1 MGNYTT
7 TNNQKQDAPAIE
19 GVSENIPA
27 ADYHRSFGMTKSGL
41 VMLHRSPAHFYHWLT
56 SEPEPSTKAMSL
68 GTVTHTLLFEPHK
81 FEKET
86 AIIPSDAPSKPTKA
100 MLEAKKPSE
109 ESLAKIAWWEKFAKE
124 TEGKTLISEDELA
137 QAKAMVS
144 AVLSHEDIVPLLNHP
159 SAKAEVS
166 INATENVLGL
176 DIPCKM
182 RCDLLTEDGKTIV
195 DLKTCEDASQ
205 DGFQRT
211 FLNYGYWMQAAHY
224 IATARLAG
232 VPVERFVFVAVEK
245 NAPHCV
251 ALYSVNADAFEK
263 GFAIRKRLLEVYASC
278 VASGKFPAYSKGM
291 SNLTLPSW
299 LN

>member
-7 TNNQKQDAPAIE
+7 TNSQKQDSAPIA
-19 GVSENIPA
+19 GVTENVPA

-41 VMLHRSPAHFYHWLT
+41 MMLHKSPAHFYHWLT

-81 FEKET
+81 FDSET
-86 AIIPSDAPSKPTKA
+86 AIIPADAPSKPTKA
-100 MLEAKKPSE
+100 MLDAKKPSE
-109 ESLAKIAWWEKFAKE
+109 ETVAKIAWWAKFNE
-124 TEGKTLISEDELA
+124 EVGDKTTISEAELE
-137 QAKAMVS
+137 QAKSMVA
-144 AVLSHEDIVPLLNHP
+144 AVRSHEDAIPLLDHP

-166 INATENVLGL
+166 ISAVENVLGL
-176 DIPCKM
+176 EIPCKM

-205 DGFQRT
+205 NGFQRT
-211 FLNYGYWMQAAHY
+211 FLSYGYWMQAAHY

-232 VPVERFVFVAVEK
+232 IPVERFVFIAAEK
-245 NAPHCV
+245 NPPYCV
-251 ALYSVNADAFEK
+251 GLYSVKAEEFEK

-278 VASGKFPAYSKGM
+278 VATGKFPAYAKGF

-299 LN
+299 LS